1 MLQAWSIQLLQSS
14 KGRIWRNDASEG
26 NVDYL
31 PDELGTQLFS
41 RLEQVFKDTGVQ
53 VEDVSR
59 GYSVAMNGKLKG
71 AGKREELA
79 LDIVRYFLAV
89 K

>member
-1 MLQAWSIQLLQSS
+1 MLQAWSIPLLQSS

-41 RLEQVFKDTGVQ
+41 RLEQVFKDTGVR

-59 GYSVAMNGKLKG
+59 GYSVTFEDFVSGG
-71 AGKREELA
+71 WQ
-79 LDIVRYFLAV
+79 
-89 K
+89 